1 MLRQPFR
8 CMVAVARGKTKCFHS
23 THVWVAGPVGVLAGL
38 GAGGLFVGG
47 LACGRARRA
56 WWRCGGVV
64 AALRG
69 VVARWFGVA
78 LCCVGVS
85 VVLLLLLLCPFSRL
99 SWSAL
104 RVVSLPCL
112 PCLLLLG
119 LMRLAFVLG
128 VFLVGFRSPGS
139 VSDFGFLGFAEFK
152 NSFSL

>member
-1 MLRQPFR
+1 M
-8 CMVAVARGKTKCFHS
+8 
-23 THVWVAGPVGVLAGL
+23 
-38 GAGGLFVGG
+38 
-47 LACGRARRA
+47 
-56 WWRCGGVV
+56 

-119 LMRLAFVLG
+119 LLRLAFVLG

-139 VSDFGFLGFAEFK
+139 VSDFGFLGFCGVQKLLFTLM
-152 NSFSL
+152 SPRFQIVLCL